1 MSRCSGR
8 LNQPKRFYGYVFRKG
23 IITKLKR
30 EAKVI
35 EKIRIL
41 TIGIVTLLL
50 TVVLGGCSDNNNV
63 SSNENKEKILGRWTA
78 TIQNTNITA
87 IMNFFINGSFYES
100 INGSVTVI
108 WGTYTIT
115 EKTIALKYGEI
126 IHTIEYSFSN
136 NNDTLTLIEI
146 SSGETYLV
154 LTRR

>member
-1 MSRCSGR
+1 LSRCSGR
-8 LNQPKRFYGYVFRKG
+8 LNQPKRFYGYVFKNG

-41 TIGIVTLLL
+41 TIGIITLLL
-50 TVVLGGCSDNNNV
+50 TVGLSGCSDNNNV

-78 TIQNTNITA
+78 TIPNTDIIA
-87 IMNFFINGSFYES
+87 IMNFFTNGSFYES

-115 EKTIALKYGEI
+115 GKTIALKYGGI

-136 NNDTLTLIEI
+136 NDDTLTLIEI
-146 SSGETYLV
+146 SGGETYLV
-154 LTRR
+154 LMRQ